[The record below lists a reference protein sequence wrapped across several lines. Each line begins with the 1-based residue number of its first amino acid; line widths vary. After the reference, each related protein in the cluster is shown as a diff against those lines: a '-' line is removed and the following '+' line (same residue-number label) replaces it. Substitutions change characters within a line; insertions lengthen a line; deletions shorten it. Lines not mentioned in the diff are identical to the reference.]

1 MKVCPHIRF
10 VVYANLLFCSW
21 QRTLNPSTDQDPHHH
36 DVAILVTRKNI
47 CSAEGCST
55 LGVANVGGMCRPDR
69 SCSVNEDN
77 GITLAHTITHE
88 LGHK

>member
-1 MKVCPHIRF
+1 MHVSQKMKAMIEIE
-10 VVYANLLFCSW
+10 
-21 QRTLNPSTDQDPHHH
+21 T
-36 DVAILVTRKNI
+36 AILFASLSKNR
-47 CSAEGCST
+47 T

-88 LGHK
+88 LGHKYV

>member
-1 MKVCPHIRF
+1 MNGKIF
-10 VVYANLLFCSW
+10 KTQFC
-21 QRTLNPSTDQDPHHH
+21 LY
-36 DVAILVTRKNI
+36 
-47 CSAEGCST
+47 ST

>member
-1 MKVCPHIRF
+1 MVNNTPALFSRTPLIFECMRMITTELRF
-10 VVYANLLFCSW
+10 FFLHSIANLY
-21 QRTLNPSTDQDPHHH
+21 R
-36 DVAILVTRKNI
+36 
-47 CSAEGCST
+47 T
-55 LGVANVGGMCRPDR
+55 LGVANVGGMCRPER

>member
-1 MKVCPHIRF
+1 M
-10 VVYANLLFCSW
+10 
-21 QRTLNPSTDQDPHHH
+21 
-36 DVAILVTRKNI
+36 VTIYLHCQTKKKKHR
-47 CSAEGCST
+47 T

>member
-1 MKVCPHIRF
+1 MCFLR
-10 VVYANLLFCSW
+10 
-21 QRTLNPSTDQDPHHH
+21 R
-36 DVAILVTRKNI
+36 
-47 CSAEGCST
+47 T

>member
-1 MKVCPHIRF
+1 MHVSNNRVHTSCNWKSSVFSICKKTNSFSLH
-10 VVYANLLFCSW
+10 A
-21 QRTLNPSTDQDPHHH
+21 
-36 DVAILVTRKNI
+36 KNR
-47 CSAEGCST
+47 T

-77 GITLAHTITHE
+77 GITLAHTIAHE

>member
-1 MKVCPHIRF
+1 MALF
-10 VVYANLLFCSW
+10 VGLVRYSDDDDDVYTYSHSMY
-21 QRTLNPSTDQDPHHH
+21 R
-36 DVAILVTRKNI
+36 
-47 CSAEGCST
+47 T

-69 SCSVNEDN
+69 SCSLNEDN

>member
-1 MKVCPHIRF
+1 MMWPYLLQGKIFAP
-10 VVYANLLFCSW
+10 NLDARKCLRLQNATFYFTTRHLF
-21 QRTLNPSTDQDPHHH
+21 TFF
-36 DVAILVTRKNI
+36 
-47 CSAEGCST
+47 ST

>member
-1 MKVCPHIRF
+1 MIEDERIEFIFK
-10 VVYANLLFCSW
+10 LFISLC
-21 QRTLNPSTDQDPHHH
+21 R
-36 DVAILVTRKNI
+36 
-47 CSAEGCST
+47 T

>member
-1 MKVCPHIRF
+1 MSSKHFFFVKLEVCNQFIWIVIF
-10 VVYANLLFCSW
+10 E
-21 QRTLNPSTDQDPHHH
+21 
-36 DVAILVTRKNI
+36 K
-47 CSAEGCST
+47 ST

>member
-1 MKVCPHIRF
+1 MEHVQIATF
-10 VVYANLLFCSW
+10 FFFCFA
-21 QRTLNPSTDQDPHHH
+21 LY
-36 DVAILVTRKNI
+36 
-47 CSAEGCST
+47 ST